1 MKINSDTFSETT
13 KNYSRANVEAIE
25 NFMTY
30 GINSLGK
37 TSDVSVAYAKDISK
51 SFFEAVEKLLHAA
64 NVNEIG
70 QIVTSSAEPLSAK
83 VTSYVHK
90 IYDINSCA
98 QHEVNSLAKV
108 RFDDSYAHFYELTL
122 DLGKATPVGVEP
134 MFELFKSN
142 MEIWKSGVDK
152 LANANTA
159 LNENFRD
166 QLDSYLKDFISSK
179 VRKVAGKTN
188 DGEAQAVP
196 EYAADTEGGGVE

>member
-51 SFFEAVEKLLHAA
+51 SFSEAMRKLLNAA

-83 VTSYVHK
+83 VTSCVLK

-98 QHEVNSLAKV
+98 QHAVNSLAKK
-108 RFDDSYAHFYELTL
+108 RFDDSYAHLYELTV
-122 DLGKATPVGVEP
+122 DLGKATPVGIEP

-166 QLDSYLKDFISSK
+166 QLDSYLKDFISTK

>member
-1 MKINSDTFSETT
+1 M
-13 KNYSRANVEAIE
+13 
-25 NFMTY
+25 
-30 GINSLGK
+30 
-37 TSDVSVAYAKDISK
+37 
-51 SFFEAVEKLLHAA
+51 
-64 NVNEIG
+64 
-70 QIVTSSAEPLSAK
+70 
-83 VTSYVHK
+83 
-90 IYDINSCA
+90 
-98 QHEVNSLAKV
+98 

-188 DGEAQAVP
+188 DGEAQAMP

>member
-1 MKINSDTFSETT
+1 MKISSDTFSETT

-25 NFMTY
+25 NFMAS

-51 SFFEAVEKLLHAA
+51 SFFETVEKLLKAA
-64 NVNEIG
+64 NENEIG

-152 LANANTA
+152 LANVSTA

-166 QLDSYLKDFISSK
+166 QLDSYLKDFISSEE
-179 VRKVAGKTN
+179 RKVTVKTN
-188 DGEAQAVP
+188 AGDAEAVP